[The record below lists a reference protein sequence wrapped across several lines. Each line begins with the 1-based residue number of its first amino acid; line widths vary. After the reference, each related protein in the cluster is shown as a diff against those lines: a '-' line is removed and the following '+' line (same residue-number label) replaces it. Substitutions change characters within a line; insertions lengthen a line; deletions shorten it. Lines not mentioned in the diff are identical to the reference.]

1 MKTCR
6 ECNVEKPLSE
16 FYAHAKMTDGHL
28 NKCKQCVKERI
39 SRYAKANPDK
49 KKQWAKNYANSEAGL
64 KRAKAYLSTERGK
77 AVRKNRMDNYRKNHP
92 IRDRARYLVSYEIKC
107 GRLIRPEVCSCCN
120 AECKP
125 HGHHDNYT
133 KPLDVTWL
141 CEPCHKQWHK
151 QNKPIYE

>member
-16 FYAHAKMTDGHL
+16 FYVHARMKDGHL
-28 NKCKQCVKERI
+28 NKCKQCVKARVDK
-39 SRYAKANPDK
+39 YVKANPDK
-49 KKQWAKNYANSEAGL
+49 KKQWSRNYATSEAGL
-64 KRAKAYLSTERGK
+64 ERAKSYLLTERGK
-77 AVRKNRMDNYRKNHP
+77 AVSKNRAKNYRKNHP
-92 IRDRARYLVSYEIKC
+92 IRDRATYLVSYEIKC
-107 GRLIRPEVCSCCN
+107 GRLIRPEVCSSCN

-141 CEPCHKQWHK
+141 CEPCHKKWHK
-151 QNKPIYE
+151 ENKPIYE